1 MGFLTDHVADVRR
14 ALAERPLRRGELDA
28 AAAERAPAL
37 DVVAALTH
45 ARERDGVALIA
56 EVKRASPSAGA
67 IDAEA
72 DPVRQARAYV
82 EAGAAVVS
90 VLTDERHFGGT
101 VDDLRAVRAA
111 VRAPLL
117 RKDFLV
123 HPDQVVEARAA
134 GADTVLVIVAA
145 VDDDELAGLVD
156 QSRRLGMEPLVETH
170 SDRDLERALATDALV
185 VGVNARD
192 LETLEVDVSAALA
205 RLATIGGGRLAVAE
219 SGLRTRDDVRA
230 AVDAGASAILVGEA
244 LMRAHDPRAAAAAL
258 IRKEQT

>member
-1 MGFLTDHVADVRR
+1 
-14 ALAERPLRRGELDA
+14 
-28 AAAERAPAL
+28 
-37 DVVAALTH
+37 VAAIAE
-45 ARERDGVALIA
+45 ARERDGVALLA
-56 EVKRASPSAGA
+56 EVKRASPSAGP

-101 VDDLRAVRAA
+101 LDDLRAVRAA

-145 VDDDELAGLVD
+145 VDDDELGALLAE
-156 QSRRLGMEPLVETH
+156 SRRVGMEPLVETH
-170 SDRDLERALATDALV
+170 GDRDLERALATDARI

-192 LETLEVDVSAALA
+192 LETLDVDVPAALA
-205 RLATIGGGRLAVAE
+205 RLATIGGGRLAIAE

-244 LMRAHDPRAAAAAL
+244 LMRARDPRAAAAAL
-258 IRKEQT
+258 IGKEQT